1 MQQSSPTLL
10 SVKCNIAHATLLIT
24 LVNEYLEHLIPQ
36 NTIDMHLLT

>member
-10 SVKCNIAHATLLIT
+10 SVKCNIAHATLLIK
-24 LVNEYLEHLIPQ
+24 LEYLEHLIPQ